1 MIEQPGEDC
10 MKDAEADWKGQGW
23 RALVLIYASVQ
34 FVVLTTVAM
43 LVYPGGAVYE
53 PGADRYLFL
62 RNFFSDLGATL
73 TPSGRPNLI
82 SHVLFGVA
90 LGSVGLALITASSNW
105 KVIVAGGRAART
117 AGVAS
122 QVVEV
127 VAGLGFIGIAAT
139 PWNLVLDAHNGFVRL
154 AFGFL
159 LVYDLCLLVI
169 QVSNRWTVPYTAA
182 NAIYLLL
189 LVAYVGILFFGPRV
203 DTKSGL
209 EFQVAAQKIIVYA
222 SVVNLGLQAVS
233 VRHAVS
239 RQGSASVLA

>member
-1 MIEQPGEDC
+1 
-10 MKDAEADWKGQGW
+10 MKDAVADLTGEAR
-23 RALVLIYASVQ
+23 RALVLIYASAQ
-34 FVVLTTVAM
+34 FVVLTAIAMVA
-43 LVYPGGAVYE
+43 YPGGAVYQLD
-53 PGADRYLFL
+53 ANRYLFL
-62 RNFFSDLGATL
+62 RNFFSDLGATI
-73 TPSGRPNLI
+73 TPSGRPNLT
-82 SHVLFGVA
+82 SHILFAIA
-90 LGSVGLALITASSNW
+90 LGSVGLALILASSNW
-105 KVIVAGGRAART
+105 KVIVARGGAARA

-122 QVVEV
+122 QIVEV

-159 LVYDLCLLVI
+159 LVYDLCLLMI
-169 QVSNRWTVPYTAA
+169 QISSRWTAAYTAA

-203 DTKSGL
+203 DTQSGL

-233 VRHAVS
+233 IRRAAGRRMRDHVPA
-239 RQGSASVLA
+239 

>member
-1 MIEQPGEDC
+1 
-10 MKDAEADWKGQGW
+10 MKDAVADLTGEAR
-23 RALVLIYASVQ
+23 RALVLIYASAQ
-34 FVVLTTVAM
+34 FVVLTAIAMVA
-43 LVYPGGAVYE
+43 YPGGAVYQLD
-53 PGADRYLFL
+53 ANRYLFL
-62 RNFFSDLGATL
+62 RNFFSDLGATI
-73 TPSGRPNLI
+73 TPSGRPNLT
-82 SHVLFGVA
+82 SHILFAIA
-90 LGSVGLALITASSNW
+90 LGSVGLALILASSNW
-105 KVIVAGGRAART
+105 KVIVARGGAARA

-122 QVVEV
+122 QIVEV

-159 LVYDLCLLVI
+159 LVYDLCLLMI
-169 QVSNRWTVPYTAA
+169 QISNRWTAAYTAA

-203 DTKSGL
+203 DTQSGL

-233 VRHAVS
+233 IRRAAGRRMRDHVPA
-239 RQGSASVLA
+239 

>member
-1 MIEQPGEDC
+1 
-10 MKDAEADWKGQGW
+10 
-23 RALVLIYASVQ
+23 
-34 FVVLTTVAM
+34 M
-43 LVYPGGAVYE
+43 LVYPGGAVYQLD
-53 PGADRYLFL
+53 ADRYLFL
-62 RNFFSDLGATL
+62 RNFFSDLGATI

-82 SHVLFGVA
+82 SHVLFAIG
-90 LGSVGLALITASSNW
+90 LGSVGVALILASSNW
-105 KVIVAGGRAART
+105 KVIVARGGAARA

-122 QVVEV
+122 QIVEG

-159 LVYDLCLLVI
+159 LVYDLCLLMI
-169 QVSNRWTVPYTAA
+169 QVSNRWTAAYTAA

-233 VRHAVS
+233 IHRAARRRAQDHVPA
-239 RQGSASVLA
+239 

>member
-1 MIEQPGEDC
+1 
-10 MKDAEADWKGQGW
+10 
-23 RALVLIYASVQ
+23 
-34 FVVLTTVAM
+34 
-43 LVYPGGAVYE
+43 
-53 PGADRYLFL
+53 
-62 RNFFSDLGATL
+62 
-73 TPSGRPNLI
+73 
-82 SHVLFGVA
+82 
-90 LGSVGLALITASSNW
+90 
-105 KVIVAGGRAART
+105 
-117 AGVAS
+117 
-122 QVVEV
+122 

-159 LVYDLCLLVI
+159 LVYDLCLLMI
-169 QVSNRWTVPYTAA
+169 QVSNRWTAAYTAA

-233 VRHAVS
+233 IHRAARRRAQDHVPA
-239 RQGSASVLA
+239 